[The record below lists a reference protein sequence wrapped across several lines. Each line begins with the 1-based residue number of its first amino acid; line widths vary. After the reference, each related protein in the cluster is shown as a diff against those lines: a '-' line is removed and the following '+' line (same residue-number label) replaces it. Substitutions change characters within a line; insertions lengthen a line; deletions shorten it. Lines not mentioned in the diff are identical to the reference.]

1 MTTTIRRATMAC
13 GAAVL
18 GLIAATAG
26 AAPAQAAAR
35 NGICESGEFCYYYNS
50 YNQGSVSDFT
60 ASVADYGTSQP
71 DCYEFK
77 GPGAGQYQCI
87 KNNAASVWNR
97 STVTVRVYYNSN
109 YGGTYMD
116 VTPGYK
122 GQLSTALYNQNASHK
137 FGTGGL
143 TGAVAA
149 ARAQVWVDND
159 VSYSQTST
167 YQGYRKDCS
176 GYLSMAWGLSTPGLT
191 TWTLPNV
198 GYYIDK
204 SQLRQGDALLAVD
217 SHVTMFDHWADSTR
231 TSYWGYEETP
241 SVGATFRKIPY
252 PYWSGYGTFKPFR
265 YRGLS

>member
-116 VTPGYK
+116 VGPGYK
-122 GQLSTALYNQNASHK
+122 GQLSAALYNNNASHQFNPTSGGGGFSIGPFSIGGSYAHSHSK
-137 FGTGGL
+137 ETFSSAITGG
-143 TGAVAA
+143 TIRVPGVQIIGVIS
-149 ARAQVWVDND
+149 QVVPLCPP
-159 VSYSQTST
+159 V
-167 YQGYRKDCS
+167 
-176 GYLSMAWGLSTPGLT
+176 
-191 TWTLPNV
+191 
-198 GYYIDK
+198 
-204 SQLRQGDALLAVD
+204 
-217 SHVTMFDHWADSTR
+217 
-231 TSYWGYEETP
+231 
-241 SVGATFRKIPY
+241 
-252 PYWSGYGTFKPFR
+252 
-265 YRGLS
+265 